1 MGVKGSTV
9 MLTANGKDITAEEYF
24 FWLAQQVDTAAQYFS
39 AMGMETDWDMELGDT
54 TAGEGVK
61 EAAKQT
67 AVMYSVV
74 AAQGEELGYTYSEED
89 KDAYQEDLA
98 AAKEQLGAMRPMRNT
113 SRACASAKAAL
124 RRSAPSAY
132 IYNHIGRGDVQ
143 EGKP

>member
-1 MGVKGSTV
+1 MKKRMRQALGTALALVMALGLLSGCGSVDPVQEVMGVKGSTV

-67 AVMYSVV
+67 S
-74 AAQGEELGYTYSEED
+74 
-89 KDAYQEDLA
+89 
-98 AAKEQLGAMRPMRNT
+98 RNVQ
-113 SRACASAKAAL
+113 RGGGPG
-124 RRSAPSAY
+124 RRTGL
-132 IYNHIGRGDVQ
+132 HL
-143 EGKP
+143 